1 MSEVPAQG
9 RKPLLRIP
17 DIAAALAAMS
27 LKTRVVLLVVSM
39 TVLGVWALALGI
51 TQVLERD
58 LTRLLSENFAT
69 EAKNVADDLDR
80 DIRLEIDAL
89 QRLASTLKPD
99 VLRDAGKAE
108 RAMDQFADASA
119 ITFASCFVTDR
130 EGRITAGYPEQDVR
144 VGSSIQ
150 NTAYFRSV
158 IASGAPAIDT
168 PAAGRADIKSAKVS
182 IAVPLRDGAGAIV
195 GTLVG
200 TLPLSNPM
208 LFGQLENQKLGRT
221 GWFLVVSPKDRVI
234 LGATHQNRILTT
246 LPGHGGIRLLDR
258 RFEEGFEGPGI
269 TVGSNGIE
277 VLSVGHRM
285 ASTGWFVIASN
296 PIAEAWEPIN
306 DLKRWIYGMAF
317 LISLG
322 GVLVLRFF
330 LGRQFAPLKQAT
342 AVIRRMTD
350 GESALAAIPVTRSDE
365 IGELISNFNRLVGQR
380 AQLDARLHDE
390 IAERK
395 QMNQTLQERTDR
407 LDGIYRSVGEGILS
421 TDIEQRIV
429 LYNDAAQRI
438 FGYAASDVIGQP
450 LDMLLPRRLR
460 TRHGK
465 HFVNF
470 AAGGQ
475 STRAMG
481 RYGLIH
487 GLRANGEEFPLEAS
501 VSQSGTAPNQLF
513 TVILHD
519 ITERLQAEQER
530 ERLTGQLELLSEHL
544 AAARDAE
551 RGKIAHELH
560 EDLAQELMTLKLY
573 FQLLKVE
580 SGNQQAD
587 QHRKDALTVVGHATE
602 RIRRMVMN
610 LEPQELTTF
619 GLQSAVNSYCREQAT
634 TADWILH
641 IDAPRSDVRAPC
653 LVEKACFQIL
663 QEGLNNVLRHAKA
676 TQVWVAVH
684 QVAGELELVL
694 RDDGIGFDHTPTDER
709 RKRVDSKLGLFG
721 MQRRATQAGGSITI
735 ESRVGAGTELRA
747 VFSWPVAAAKP
758 D

>member
-1 MSEVPAQG
+1 
-9 RKPLLRIP
+9 
-17 DIAAALAAMS
+17 
-27 LKTRVVLLVVSM
+27 
-39 TVLGVWALALGI
+39 
-51 TQVLERD
+51 
-58 LTRLLSENFAT
+58 
-69 EAKNVADDLDR
+69 
-80 DIRLEIDAL
+80 
-89 QRLASTLKPD
+89 
-99 VLRDAGKAE
+99 
-108 RAMDQFADASA
+108 
-119 ITFASCFVTDR
+119 
-130 EGRITAGYPEQDVR
+130 
-144 VGSSIQ
+144 
-150 NTAYFRSV
+150 
-158 IASGAPAIDT
+158 
-168 PAAGRADIKSAKVS
+168 
-182 IAVPLRDGAGAIV
+182 
-195 GTLVG
+195 
-200 TLPLSNPM
+200 
-208 LFGQLENQKLGRT
+208 
-221 GWFLVVSPKDRVI
+221 
-234 LGATHQNRILTT
+234 
-246 LPGHGGIRLLDR
+246 
-258 RFEEGFEGPGI
+258 
-269 TVGSNGIE
+269 
-277 VLSVGHRM
+277 
-285 ASTGWFVIASN
+285 
-296 PIAEAWEPIN
+296 
-306 DLKRWIYGMAF
+306 
-317 LISLG
+317 
-322 GVLVLRFF
+322 
-330 LGRQFAPLKQAT
+330 
-342 AVIRRMTD
+342 
-350 GESALAAIPVTRSDE
+350 
-365 IGELISNFNRLVGQR
+365 
-380 AQLDARLHDE
+380 
-390 IAERK
+390 
-395 QMNQTLQERTDR
+395 
-407 LDGIYRSVGEGILS
+407 
-421 TDIEQRIV
+421 
-429 LYNDAAQRI
+429 
-438 FGYAASDVIGQP
+438 
-450 LDMLLPRRLR
+450 
-460 TRHGK
+460 
-465 HFVNF
+465 
-470 AAGGQ
+470 
-475 STRAMG
+475 MG

-519 ITERLQAEQER
+519 ITDRLLAEQER

-587 QHRKDALTVVGHATE
+587 QHRKDALTVVAHATE

>member
-1 MSEVPAQG
+1 MTEVPAQG

-39 TVLGVWALALGI
+39 TVLGVWALALGV

-58 LTRLLSENFAT
+58 LTRLLAENFAN
-69 EAKNVADDLDR
+69 EARNVADDLDR

-89 QRLASTLKPD
+89 HRLAEILKPEILND
-99 VLRDAGKAE
+99 HAKTDRVL
-108 RAMDQFADASA
+108 DQFADGSA
-119 ITFASCFVTDR
+119 IVFASCFVTDR

-150 NTAYFRSV
+150 NTAYFRAV

-168 PAAGRADIKSAKVS
+168 PAAGRADIKNAKVS
-182 IAVPLRDGAGAIV
+182 IAVPLRDGTGAIV
-195 GTLVG
+195 GALVG
-200 TLPLSNPM
+200 TLLLSNPM

-234 LGATHQNRILTT
+234 LGATHPNRILTT

-277 VLSVGHRM
+277 VLSVGHKM

-306 DLKRWIYGMAF
+306 DLKRWIYGMAL

-330 LGRQFAPLKQAT
+330 LERQFAPLKQA
-342 AVIRRMTD
+342 AGVIRRMTD
-350 GESALAAIPVTRSDE
+350 GELALTAIPVARTDE
-365 IGELISNFNRLVGQR
+365 IGELIVSFNRLVAQRGQLE
-380 AQLDARLHDE
+380 AQLVGE
-390 IAERK
+390 ITQRK
-395 QMNQTLQERTDR
+395 QVNQTLQERTDR

-421 TDIEQRIV
+421 MGADQRVV
-429 LYNDAAQRI
+429 LFNAAAEHI
-438 FGYAASDVIGQP
+438 FGRSADEMIDQP
-450 LDMLLPRRLR
+450 LEVLLPQRYRAMHAQHLLE
-460 TRHGK
+460 
-465 HFVNF
+465 F
-470 AAGGQ
+470 ARSGQ

-481 RYGLIH
+481 HYGLIY

-501 VSQSGTAPNQLF
+501 VSQSGIAPNQLF

-519 ITERLQAEQER
+519 ITERRQAEQER
-530 ERLTGQLELLSEHL
+530 ERLTAQLELLSERL

-551 RGKIAHELH
+551 RGKTAHELH

-587 QHRKDALTVVGHATE
+587 QHRKDALTVVAHATE

-641 IDAPRSDVRAPC
+641 INAPRSEVRAPC

-721 MQRRATQAGGSITI
+721 MQRRATQAGGFITV

>member
-530 ERLTGQLELLSEHL
+530 
-544 AAARDAE
+544 
-551 RGKIAHELH
+551 
-560 EDLAQELMTLKLY
+560 
-573 FQLLKVE
+573 
-580 SGNQQAD
+580 
-587 QHRKDALTVVGHATE
+587 
-602 RIRRMVMN
+602 
-610 LEPQELTTF
+610 
-619 GLQSAVNSYCREQAT
+619 
-634 TADWILH
+634 
-641 IDAPRSDVRAPC
+641 
-653 LVEKACFQIL
+653 
-663 QEGLNNVLRHAKA
+663 
-676 TQVWVAVH
+676 
-684 QVAGELELVL
+684 
-694 RDDGIGFDHTPTDER
+694 
-709 RKRVDSKLGLFG
+709 
-721 MQRRATQAGGSITI
+721 
-735 ESRVGAGTELRA
+735 
-747 VFSWPVAAAKP
+747 
-758 D
+758 